1 MSSGGDN
8 RARHLALYGTMCRI
22 RAFEETALAAHKA
35 GEIPGPLHV
44 SIGQEGVA
52 AGICMNLRRDDR
64 ITSNHRGHGHALAK
78 GAGVAGMM
86 EELFG
91 RAGGHCRGKGG
102 SMHIADFSVGMLGA
116 NGVVAGGIPI
126 AVGAAQ
132 GIKLLGGSSIVAC
145 FFGDGAINR
154 GPFLEGLNW
163 AVLYRLPVLFVCED
177 NGVAAFT
184 ATATVTAGPGVAAR
198 SEALGV
204 PCTSVDGN
212 DAAAV
217 DATAARLVAEIRA
230 GAGRAQQS
238 VTIGCLPTI
247 AVHHVPRLLRDFS
260 ALHPGVTVKVFDNS
274 ASEIAERVARGEA
287 ELGITI
293 VSANRWDLDIVP
305 LLTEAF
311 VLACP
316 AAHPFADRPH
326 LSWGDLEG
334 QPLVRVAPH
343 TGNRALLDE
352 ALGARRDAMDWRYEV
367 QHLATAISMVEAGIA
382 LAVVPRLAV
391 DAAGTVGVVAVPL
404 RDPAVV
410 RRLGVVSR
418 RGVPLS
424 PAAEALLALLR
435 QRFRAA
441 RGGGGGQMRETA

>member
-1 MSSGGDN
+1 MSTGGDN
-8 RARHLALYGTMCRI
+8 RARLIALYGTMCRI

-52 AGICMNLRRDDR
+52 AGVCTNLRRDDR

-78 GAGVAGMM
+78 GAGVSGMM

-132 GIKLLGGSSIVAC
+132 GLKLLGRDSIVAC

-184 ATATVTAGPGVAAR
+184 ATASVTAGPGVVAR
-198 SEALGV
+198 AEALGV
-204 PCTSVDGN
+204 PCRSVDGN

-217 DATAARLVAEIRA
+217 DEAASRLVAEIRA
-230 GAGRAQQS
+230 GAG
-238 VTIGCLPTI
+238 
-247 AVHHVPRLLRDFS
+247 PRLLHATTYR
-260 ALHPGVTVKVFDNS
+260 
-274 ASEIAERVARGEA
+274 
-287 ELGITI
+287 ITGHT
-293 VSANRWDLDIVP
+293 STD
-305 LLTEAF
+305 
-311 VLACP
+311 P
-316 AAHPFADRPH
+316 AA
-326 LSWGDLEG
+326 W
-334 QPLVRVAPH
+334 
-343 TGNRALLDE
+343 
-352 ALGARRDAMDWRYEV
+352 
-367 QHLATAISMVEAGIA
+367 
-382 LAVVPRLAV
+382 
-391 DAAGTVGVVAVPL
+391 
-404 RDPAVV
+404 RDPAAVAAAKEAEPIG
-410 RRLGVVSR
+410 RLR
-418 RGVPLS
+418 ARLLAEGVPPSFLAGIEGEARAEMSQAREAALS
-424 PAAEALLALLR
+424 APWPDPAIAWEDVQDSGAVEAH
-435 QRFRAA
+435 
-441 RGGGGGQMRETA
+441 